1 MSKNTSQIL
10 KQLLF
15 LLIGI
20 CLMWFVFQNMDVE
33 SFWESAKSMN
43 YWFFLI
49 SAICAMTSHY
59 FRALRWKLLI
69 NSIGYQPKTKN
80 VFASVLFMYASNIA
94 IPRSGEIARC
104 GTLYKYEKIPVPQ
117 LLGTVVLERA
127 IDFLTRLFFTGLL
140 LVVQFEIFNNLYAQ
154 SAMPDLVDKL
164 INNQLLIYSV
174 FGVTALVC
182 LTLFFLRK
190 RIFQFGPMQKV
201 GKLLSDLKS
210 SFIQV
215 FRMKTKLIF
224 LFHTIIIWLGYVGMF
239 YICFFAYE
247 PTSHLDLAAGVTAF
261 VAGSFGMV
269 APTNGG
275 IGAWHFMVILALSSL
290 GLTAQEAGNW
300 ANVAFGIMTIT
311 VAAAGITAFFLLPY
325 MNRDKK
331 DEIIKA

>member
-117 LLGTVVLERA
+117 LLGTVVIERA
-127 IDFLTRLFFTGLL
+127 IDLLTLLFFTGLL
-140 LVVQFEIFNNLYAQ
+140 LVVQFEIFNNLYTQ

-174 FGVTALVC
+174 FGVTA
-182 LTLFFLRK
+182 F
-190 RIFQFGPMQKV
+190 
-201 GKLLSDLKS
+201 
-210 SFIQV
+210 
-215 FRMKTKLIF
+215 
-224 LFHTIIIWLGYVGMF
+224 
-239 YICFFAYE
+239 
-247 PTSHLDLAAGVTAF
+247 
-261 VAGSFGMV
+261 
-269 APTNGG
+269 
-275 IGAWHFMVILALSSL
+275 
-290 GLTAQEAGNW
+290 
-300 ANVAFGIMTIT
+300 
-311 VAAAGITAFFLLPY
+311 
-325 MNRDKK
+325 
-331 DEIIKA
+331 